1 MHELTSIKNLTIDRS
16 SGIYTTPCI
25 AAGCQLPGYKN
36 HSIYTKAA
44 PLACPSYG
52 CFFHVNV

>member
-1 MHELTSIKNLTIDRS
+1 MHELTSIKNLTINRTSD
-16 SGIYTTPCI
+16 IYTTPCI
-25 AAGCQLPGYKN
+25 AAGCQLLGYKN

-52 CFFHVNV
+52 